1 MKNELKDI
9 KMTHLLDIQPKGSPG
24 PITVLGRT
32 FHSDE
37 ERLEYFRERLREIL
51 QTPEF
56 RARTDFPNASDD
68 DIIRLSN
75 PPYYTACPNPFLRE
89 FVENTKNSNKD
100 PASAQPYSGD
110 LVADSRHPV
119 YSFHPYHTKVPP
131 AIIKTLIEHYTRPG
145 DLVLD
150 AFSGSGMTGVAARE
164 AGRHAIV
171 IDLSPIAGFVSAIN
185 TYNNPGHEAIE
196 LLKSTIG
203 VSKKALGWLYETK
216 EGKRSLVANYYVW
229 TDVFTC
235 PECVFEFPF
244 FPHGVIHHG
253 NKVETRKSFPCP
265 SCGVELNVRRVER
278 VIASHGKKKALAW
291 VNAGTGRSRVNRKPN
306 EYDLDVVRKL
316 SELENKYWV
325 PTDPIDPTGYS
336 AKLAQLGDKQI
347 TDVSRFLSDR
357 NRLIFA
363 DLWQRVSAHENVIV
377 RNAALSCL
385 TSIFTVI
392 SERQGYFGGGGGM
405 SGNLYMPIVRME
417 KNVYDS
423 LERKLKKLLQA
434 EAAKPSDGHICIVG
448 TQSATN
454 LEGVADNSIDYVYT
468 DPPFGA
474 NIIYSEMNIIIEG
487 WLKVRTAS
495 RDEAVIDET
504 KNKLFDDY
512 GRLMRCAFKE
522 YHRVLKP
529 GHWITVEFHNTK
541 ASVWNLIQTCLFEAG
556 FVVAQVN
563 KLDKGSTTILADIR
577 PGAVVQDLVISA
589 YKPDGAIERVM
600 AELGSSMESAW
611 QFVEQHLKHI
621 PVYSVGNSR
630 LSYLAERSGRILY
643 DRMVAWFI
651 RHNFLVPLSAQDF
664 FEGLRQRYAER
675 DDMFFLA
682 DQAGDYDRIRARYED
697 RPQQELFVSDEKSA
711 IDWLAALL
719 KKRPSSY
726 REIHPEFV
734 SQLSAGWRNYEARPE
749 LTDLLE
755 DHFLM
760 YQGSGDVPS
769 QIHSYLSTNFK
780 DLRGLE
786 KDHPRLK
793 AKAKDRWYVP
803 DPSKAKDLEQ
813 KRERSLLKEFESYK
827 SAPGRRLKEFRLE
840 VLRAGFKTAWAAKD
854 YKTII
859 GIAQKIPE
867 EALQEDEKLLLWY
880 DQALTRMEADA

>member
-1 MKNELKDI
+1 
-9 KMTHLLDIQPKGSPG
+9 MTHFLDLQPKGNQG

-32 FHSDE
+32 FSSDE
-37 ERLEYFRERLREIL
+37 ERLEYFRARLREIL
-51 QTPEF
+51 MTSEF
-56 RARTDFPNASDD
+56 RSRTDFPNASDD
-68 DIIRLSN
+68 EIIRLSN
-75 PPYYTACPNPFLRE
+75 PPYYTACPNPFIGE
-89 FVENTKNSNKD
+89 FVEKTKTSNME
-100 PASAQPYSGD
+100 PTSAQPYSGD

-131 AIIKTLIEHYTRPG
+131 AVIKTLVEHYTRPG

-150 AFSGSGMTGVAARE
+150 AFCGSGMTGVAARE

-185 TYNNPGHEAIE
+185 TYNNPGHDAIE
-196 LLKSTIG
+196 LLKSVISS
-203 VSKKALGWLYETK
+203 SKKALGWLYETK

-265 SCGVELNVRRVER
+265 SCGAELNVRRVER
-278 VIASHGKKKALAW
+278 VITSNGKKKALAW
-291 VNAGTGRSRVNRKPN
+291 VNAGTGRSRVNREPN

-316 SELENKYWV
+316 NELENNYWV
-325 PTDPIDPTGYS
+325 PTDPIDPNGYS
-336 AKLAQLGDKQI
+336 AKLAQLGDKAI

-357 NRLIFA
+357 NRVVFA
-363 DLWQRVSAHENVIV
+363 DLWQRVSAHANVRV

-434 EAAKPSDGHICIVG
+434 EAAKPSDRNICIVG

-454 LEGVADNSIDYVYT
+454 LESIADNSIDYVYT

-474 NIIYSEMNIIIEG
+474 NIIYSEMNLILEG
-487 WLKVRTAS
+487 WLKVRTAAKN
-495 RDEAVIDET
+495 EAVIDET
-504 KNKLFDDY
+504 KHKLFDDY
-512 GRLMRCAFKE
+512 GRLMRDAFKE

-541 ASVWNLIQTCLFEAG
+541 ASVWNLIQTGLSEAG
-556 FVVAQVN
+556 FVVAQVG

-589 YKPDGAIERVM
+589 YKPDGAIERVI
-600 AELGSSMESAW
+600 AELGSSTESAW
-611 QFVEQHLKHI
+611 QFVEQHLRHI
-621 PVYSVGNSR
+621 PVYSFGDSG
-630 LSYLAERSGRILY
+630 LSYLAERSERILY

-651 RHNFLVPLSAQDF
+651 RHNFLVPLSAQKF

-675 DDMFFLA
+675 DEMFFLP
-682 DQAGDYDRIRARYED
+682 DQVGEYDRIRARHEE

-711 IDWLAALL
+711 IDWLVALL

-734 SQLSAGWRNYEARPE
+734 SQLGAGWRKHEARPE

-755 DHFLM
+755 DNFLI
-760 YQGSGDVPS
+760 YQGLGDVPS
-769 QIHSYLSTNFK
+769 QIHGYLSTNFK

-786 KDHPRLK
+786 KEDPRLK

-813 KRERSLLKEFESYK
+813 KRERALLKEFESYK

-840 VLRAGFKTAWAAKD
+840 VLRAGFKTAWGAKD

-880 DQALTRMEADA
+880 DQALTRMEANA

>member
-1 MKNELKDI
+1 MSD
-9 KMTHLLDIQPKGSPG
+9 LLDLHQNKKHG
-24 PITVLGRT
+24 PVVVFGKT
-32 FHSDE
+32 FSSDK
-37 ERLEYFRERLREIL
+37 ERREYFLEKLRAIL
-51 QTPEF
+51 KNPEF
-56 RARTDFPNASDD
+56 RSRTDFPNASDEE
-68 DIIRLSN
+68 ILRLSN
-75 PPYYTACPNPFLRE
+75 PPYYTACPNPFIE
-89 FVENTKNSNKD
+89 DFVQSAKNANMA
-100 PASAQPYSGD
+100 PASDKPYSGD
-110 LVADSRHPV
+110 LVANSRHPV

-131 AIIKTLIEHYTRPG
+131 AVIKTLIEHYTRPG

-164 AGRHAIV
+164 AGRNAIV
-171 IDLSPIAGFVSAIN
+171 VDLSPIASFVSAIN
-185 TYNNPGHEAIE
+185 TQSNPGHAAAALVKTAIDE
-196 LLKSTIG
+196 
-203 VSKKALGWLYETK
+203 SKKLLGWLYEVK
-216 EGKRSLVANYYVW
+216 EGRRTLVANYYVW

-265 SCGVELNVRRVER
+265 SCSAELNVRRVER
-278 VIASHGKKKALAW
+278 IITSNGKKKALAW
-291 VNAGTGRSRVNRKPN
+291 VNAGAGRNRINRQPN
-306 EYDLDVVRKL
+306 EHDHEVVKRVADL
-316 SELENKYWV
+316 EEKYWTPV
-325 PTDPIDPTGYS
+325 DPIDPTGYS
-336 AKLAQLGDKQI
+336 AKLAQLGDKGI
-347 TDVSRFLSDR
+347 TDVSRFLSER
-357 NRLIFA
+357 NKIIFA
-363 DLWQRVSAHENVIV
+363 DLWQRISTHDDVEV
-377 RNAALSCL
+377 RNTALSCL

-423 LERKLKKLLQA
+423 LERKLNKLLQS
-434 EAAKPSDGHICIVG
+434 EAAKPSGTHNCIVG
-448 TQSATN
+448 TQSATR
-454 LEGVADNSIDYVYT
+454 LDQIPQNSIDYIYT

-474 NIIYSEMNIIIEG
+474 NIIYSEMNLILEG

-495 RDEAVIDET
+495 TDEAVIDET
-504 KNKLFDDY
+504 KLKLFDDY
-512 GRLMRCAFKE
+512 GRLMRDAFKE

-541 ASVWNLIQTCLFEAG
+541 ASVWNLIQTSLSEAG
-556 FVVAQVN
+556 FVVAQVG

-589 YKPDGAIERVM
+589 YKPDGTIER
-600 AELGSSMESAW
+600 AISERGSSAESAW
-611 QFVEQHLKHI
+611 QFVDQHLKHL
-621 PVYSVGNSR
+621 PVYSSGDVG
-630 LSYLAERSGRILY
+630 LAFIAERSERILY

-651 RHNFLVPLSAQDF
+651 QHNTLVPLSAQEF

-675 DDMFFLA
+675 DEMFFLA
-682 DQAGDYDRIRARYED
+682 DQIGDYDRVRTRYEE

-711 IDWLAALL
+711 IDWLVSFLR
-719 KKRPSSY
+719 KRPSTY

-734 SQLSAGWRNYEARPE
+734 SQLGAGWRKHEERPE

-755 DHFLM
+755 DNFLV
-760 YQGSGDVPS
+760 YQGNGDVPS

-786 KDHPRLK
+786 KDDPRLK

-813 KRERSLLKEFESYK
+813 KRERSLLKEFENYK
-827 SAPGRRLKEFRLE
+827 SVPGRKLKEFRLE

>member
-1 MKNELKDI
+1 
-9 KMTHLLDIQPKGSPG
+9 MTHSLDLQATSSQG

-32 FHSDE
+32 FNSDE

-51 QTPEF
+51 KTPEF
-56 RARTDFPNASDD
+56 RTRTDFPNASDD
-68 DIIRLSN
+68 EIIRLSN
-75 PPYYTACPNPFLRE
+75 PPYYTACPNPFIGE
-89 FVENTKNSNKD
+89 FVESTKNSNME

-131 AIIKTLIEHYTRPG
+131 AVIKTLIDHYTRPG

-150 AFSGSGMTGVAARE
+150 AFCGSGMTGVAARE

-196 LLKSTIG
+196 LLNSTICS
-203 VSKKALGWLYETK
+203 SKKALGWLYETK
-216 EGKRSLVANYYVW
+216 EGKRPLVANYYVW

-265 SCGVELNVRRVER
+265 SCGAELNVRRVER
-278 VIASHGKKKALAW
+278 VMTSHGKKKALAW

-306 EYDLDVVRKL
+306 EHDLDVVRKL

-336 AKLAQLGDKQI
+336 AKLAQLGDKAI

-357 NRLIFA
+357 NRAVFA
-363 DLWQRVSAHENVIV
+363 DLWQRISAHEDVKV

-434 EAAKPSDGHICIVG
+434 EAAKPSDRRICIVG

-454 LEGVADNSIDYVYT
+454 LESIADNSIDYVYT

-474 NIIYSEMNIIIEG
+474 NIIYSEMNLILEG
-487 WLKVRTAS
+487 WLKVRTAAK
-495 RDEAVIDET
+495 DEAVIDET
-504 KNKLFDDY
+504 KHKLFDDY
-512 GRLMRCAFKE
+512 GRLMRDAFKE

-541 ASVWNLIQTCLFEAG
+541 ASVWNLIQTGLSEAG
-556 FVVAQVN
+556 FVVAQVG

-589 YKPDGAIERVM
+589 YKPDGAIERVI
-600 AELGSSMESAW
+600 AELGSSTESAW
-611 QFVEQHLKHI
+611 QFVEQHLRHI
-621 PVYSVGNSR
+621 PVYSFGESR
-630 LSYLAERSGRILY
+630 LSYLAERSERILY
-643 DRMVAWFI
+643 DRMVA
-651 RHNFLVPLSAQDF
+651 
-664 FEGLRQRYAER
+664 
-675 DDMFFLA
+675 
-682 DQAGDYDRIRARYED
+682 
-697 RPQQELFVSDEKSA
+697 
-711 IDWLAALL
+711 
-719 KKRPSSY
+719 
-726 REIHPEFV
+726 
-734 SQLSAGWRNYEARPE
+734 
-749 LTDLLE
+749 
-755 DHFLM
+755 
-760 YQGSGDVPS
+760 
-769 QIHSYLSTNFK
+769 
-780 DLRGLE
+780 
-786 KDHPRLK
+786 
-793 AKAKDRWYVP
+793 
-803 DPSKAKDLEQ
+803 
-813 KRERSLLKEFESYK
+813 
-827 SAPGRRLKEFRLE
+827 
-840 VLRAGFKTAWAAKD
+840 
-854 YKTII
+854 
-859 GIAQKIPE
+859 
-867 EALQEDEKLLLWY
+867 
-880 DQALTRMEADA
+880 